1 VSTPTA
7 AASRVARP
15 GSRLRTLRRL
25 LVDAGASRE
34 GVLSAAVAVGVLLVV
49 KFAVSLLQLLGN
61 AIAYDPSLY
70 ANGFLASPV
79 GLFLGSFVLY
89 PFFFYLVA
97 FAVLAFAT
105 PILRR
110 TPLAVVLGR
119 ALAAGA
125 AGTIA
130 LALAGIVTG
139 VVIAGSTKNA
149 VAIPLYV
156 VFIPLSTGVQLTA
169 ILVAG
174 AAVARVWLRRVGPL
188 GPQEARRDEPSVALS
203 PEPPAA
209 PPSPVSASSDGSPG
223 TPAASAAPRP
233 ESPPRAPAPPPFVAP
248 TPVPRARHS
257 ADDGDHSRFAPPAER
272 G

>member
-1 VSTPTA
+1 MSTPTA
-7 AASRVARP
+7 PAARASSE
-15 GSRLRTLRRL
+15 GSRFPRLRGL

-34 GVLSAAVAVGVLLVV
+34 SVLAAAVAVGVLLVV
-49 KFAVSLLQLLGN
+49 KFAVSLVQLLGN

-79 GLFLGSFVLY
+79 GLFLGSLVLY

-119 ALAAGA
+119 ALVAGA

-139 VVIAGSTKNA
+139 VAMAASTRNA

-188 GPQEARRDEPSVALS
+188 GPQEPRSTEASVEAS
-203 PEPPAA
+203 PEHPAA
-209 PPSPVSASSDGSPG
+209 PPSHPSAPTDSLAGSPG
-223 TPAASAAPRP
+223 AAAEAGPVSTPRP
-233 ESPPRAPAPPPFVAP
+233 PAPPAFVAP
-248 TPVPRARHS
+248 TPVPQVGRS
-257 ADDGDHSRFAPPAER
+257 ADEGDHSRFAPPA